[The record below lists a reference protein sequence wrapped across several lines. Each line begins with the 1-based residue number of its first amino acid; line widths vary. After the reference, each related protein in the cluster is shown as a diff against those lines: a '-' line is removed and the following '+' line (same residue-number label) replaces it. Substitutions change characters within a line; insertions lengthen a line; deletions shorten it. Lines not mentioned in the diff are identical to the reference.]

1 VITLGEPRLIVLIT
15 CHDLGRHL
23 GCYGGTSVATPHLDA
38 LAADG
43 FRFERAFSV
52 APQCSPS
59 RAALATGRF
68 PHANGVMGLA
78 HGTYGWELHS
88 EEQHVAELLSAH
100 GYESHLFGLQHV
112 TSDPQRLGFDR
123 IHGAGSGREV
133 AEEVARWCSQGG
145 AGPRSYVE
153 INLFEPHRPYDHGGV
168 RPDESR
174 GVQVPPYMP
183 DNDGSRRE
191 MAALQGAIMEAD
203 RAIGRIVGA
212 LDDGGLLDDALIV
225 FTADHGIAMPRAK
238 CTLYDPGIEIALIM
252 RWPGGG
258 IGPAISAELVS
269 NVDVAPTLLEITHIH
284 APEVLQGRSFLA
296 LLENRD
302 YEPRAAVYAEKTWH
316 SYYDPMRAIR
326 TQRYKLI
333 RNFESAFAVEV
344 PAAVQEG
351 AVFRESPQRYSRDR
365 TAPLELYDLEL
376 DPLEAVNLA
385 SIERHSGL
393 MRELDALLWQWMAD
407 TADPLLEGPV
417 ASPWFRRWG
426 RRPE

>member
-1 VITLGEPRLIVLIT
+1 MVLT
-15 CHDLGRHL
+15 GGRR
-23 GCYGGTSVATPHLDA
+23 AT
-38 LAADG
+38 
-43 FRFERAFSV
+43 
-52 APQCSPS
+52 
-59 RAALATGRF
+59 
-68 PHANGVMGLA
+68 
-78 HGTYGWELHS
+78 
-88 EEQHVAELLSAH
+88 
-100 GYESHLFGLQHV
+100 
-112 TSDPQRLGFDR
+112 
-123 IHGAGSGREV
+123 
-133 AEEVARWCSQGG
+133 
-145 AGPRSYVE
+145 SYVE

-174 GVQVPPYMP
+174 GVHVPPYMP
-183 DNDGSRRE
+183 DDDGSRRE
-191 MAALQGAIMEAD
+191 MSALQGAIMEAD

-225 FTADHGIAMPRAK
+225 FTVDHGIAMPRAK

-333 RNFESAFAVEV
+333 ATS
-344 PAAVQEG
+344 
-351 AVFRESPQRYSRDR
+351 SRLLQWR
-365 TAPLELYDLEL
+365 SRQT
-376 DPLEAVNLA
+376 
-385 SIERHSGL
+385 SGG
-393 MRELDALLWQWMAD
+393 
-407 TADPLLEGPV
+407 GPCS
-417 ASPWFRRWG
+417 ASPPNAIQGTALPRSSFMTSSLT
-426 RRPE
+426 PSKP

>member
-1 VITLGEPRLIVLIT
+1 
-15 CHDLGRHL
+15 
-23 GCYGGTSVATPHLDA
+23 
-38 LAADG
+38 
-43 FRFERAFSV
+43 
-52 APQCSPS
+52 
-59 RAALATGRF
+59 
-68 PHANGVMGLA
+68 M
-78 HGTYGWELHS
+78 
-88 EEQHVAELLSAH
+88 
-100 GYESHLFGLQHV
+100 
-112 TSDPQRLGFDR
+112 
-123 IHGAGSGREV
+123 
-133 AEEVARWCSQGG
+133 
-145 AGPRSYVE
+145 
-153 INLFEPHRPYDHGGV
+153 
-168 RPDESR
+168 
-174 GVQVPPYMP
+174 QVPSYMP

-258 IGPAISAELVS
+258 IGPAISSELVS
-269 NVDVAPTLLEITHIH
+269 NVDIAPTLLEITHIH
-284 APEVLQGRSFLA
+284 APEVLQGHSFLA

-302 YEPRAAVYAEKTWH
+302 YEPRASVYAEKTWH

-344 PAAVQEG
+344 PADVQEG